1 MADTC
6 LIQDWGFALWD
17 ERMKNFGKS
26 DRSNGPWSLD
36 CLGIEVEVG
45 LITGRI

>member
-1 MADTC
+1 
-6 LIQDWGFALWD
+6 
-17 ERMKNFGKS
+17 MKNFGKS

-45 LITGRI
+45 LITGRIQKEQRPEGH